1 MNGLCVRAAGA
12 TRQCAPAAL
21 DRALLGGPSTS
32 PLDAHAGSVGR
43 LRTLVGD
50 ANT

>member
-12 TRQCAPAAL
+12 GELVRPGAL

-32 PLDAHAGSVGR
+32 PLDGGKHR
-43 LRTLVGD
+43 D
-50 ANT
+50 D